1 MELWSSFGQLKR
13 YRGKWLWSRPCAGLM
28 PWTRYTPRVHT
39 LAEPLREI
47 LSAMKAAAE
56 EVLPGRVDRVTLF
69 GSTARGE
76 ATEDSD
82 FDLLV
87 VLDEPTFRERASVI
101 DRLALIA
108 MERSIALSPVVLAR
122 REWLDLIA
130 RERRFPIEVE
140 RDGISA

>member
-1 MELWSSFGQLKR
+1 
-13 YRGKWLWSRPCAGLM
+13 
-28 PWTRYTPRVHT
+28 
-39 LAEPLREI
+39 
-47 LSAMKAAAE
+47 MKAAAE

-101 DRLALIA
+101 DRLAETAL
-108 MERSIALSPVVLAR
+108 ERSVALSPVVLAR
-122 REWLDLIA
+122 REWLELIA
-130 RERRFPIEVE
+130 RERRFPVEVE